1 MKLFLLIVFFCI
13 MSSLCFAY
21 QETTYDCGKGST
33 AVVSHPNK
41 LGDLIVVNG
50 VEFNT
55 KSADFNESF
64 HCYSTLKIGCA
75 DGDYAVSILPYGESS
90 QELTYRQI
98 ASFFVGSFAAMA
110 FVLASR
116 GET

>member
-1 MKLFLLIVFFCI
+1 MKLFLLIA
-13 MSSLCFAY
+13 LCFIPSFCFAF
-21 QETTYDCGKGST
+21 QETSYNCGKGAT

-41 LGDLIVVNG
+41 LGDLIIVNG

-55 KSADFNESF
+55 NSVDFNESF

-75 DGDYAVSILPYGESS
+75 DGDYAVSILPDGESS

-98 ASFFVGSFAAMA
+98 ASFFVGAFAAMA
-110 FVLASR
+110 FVIASR
-116 GET
+116 SDV

>member
-1 MKLFLLIVFFCI
+1 MKLFLLIAFCLT
-13 MSSLCFAY
+13 SSLCFAF
-21 QETTYDCGKGST
+21 QETSYSCGKGAT

-55 KSADFNESF
+55 KSSDFNESF
-64 HCYSTLKIGCA
+64 HCYSTLRIGCA
-75 DGDYAVSILPYGESS
+75 DGDYAVSILPDGESS

-116 GET
+116 SGDV